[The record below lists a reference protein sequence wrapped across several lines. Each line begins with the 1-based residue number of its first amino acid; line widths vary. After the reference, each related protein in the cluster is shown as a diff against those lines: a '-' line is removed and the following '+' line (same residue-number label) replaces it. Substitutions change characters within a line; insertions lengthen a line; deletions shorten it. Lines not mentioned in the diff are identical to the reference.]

1 VLLLFILVA
10 APLVGVIPL
19 AALGGVLLATTVQM
33 VQVGAIRSILRS
45 SRGDA
50 IVLVITFGVTVAI
63 DLVTAVIV
71 GLALAGIV
79 ALRAVA
85 RSAQVSRVP
94 LDESDHADEEQSL
107 LDDRIVAFRL
117 DGALFF
123 GAAHRFLLEL
133 SEVTDVAVVILR
145 MSRLSTIDA
154 TGALMLDDAI
164 SRLEKRGIVVLLS
177 GIRPGHRKVLT
188 ALTSAPRLE
197 AAGRVFADTPEAID
211 HARLLAGR

>member
-1 VLLLFILVA
+1 
-10 APLVGVIPL
+10 
-19 AALGGVLLATTVQM
+19 VLLATTVQM

-50 IVLVITFGVTVAI
+50 AVLILTFLVTVAI
-63 DLVTAVIV
+63 DLVTAVIA
-71 GLALAGIV
+71 GLVIAGIV
-79 ALRAVA
+79 ALRSVA
-85 RSAQVSRVP
+85 RSSQLERVP
-94 LDESDHADEEQSL
+94 LDETDHADEERNL

-145 MSRLSTIDA
+145 MSRLTTIDA

-164 SRLEKRGIVVLLS
+164 ARLERRGIAVLLS
-177 GIRPGHRKVLT
+177 GIRPGHRKVLG
-188 ALTSAPRLE
+188 ALTSAPRLAE
-197 AAGRVFADTPEAID
+197 SDLVFADTPEAI
-211 HARLLAGR
+211 ARARELAAR